1 MSRIQLSMTAFLVS
15 LVYLSQVSNIDKLC
29 IGVTQLEF
37 AMSSVMPLGV
47 GHGSLGCSPSGPGT
61 SGDSGGSIA
70 PGGSR
75 SSSVSVSEDEV
86 SRFFLLKT
94 TLSTGGTRAHDG
106 KNLMTVIVIVKL
118 LQNMPEVSTFIKPN
132 INSLYGIKLHCRMV
146 PLR

>member
-1 MSRIQLSMTAFLVS
+1 MYRSACHGELTCMSRMQLSMTAFLVS
-15 LVYLSQVSNIDKLC
+15 LVYSSQVSNIGKLY

-37 AMSSVMPLGV
+37 AMSIVMPFGV

-61 SGDSGGSIA
+61 SGGSGGSIA
-70 PGGSR
+70 SGGSR

-94 TLSTGGTRAHDG
+94 TITSEARVREG

-118 LQNMPEVSTFIKPN
+118 LQNMSKMSTFIRSK
-132 INSLYGIKLHCRMV
+132 
-146 PLR
+146 